1 MKQNYGYHSIQDL
14 NQAAE
19 KKNATNEIIIVSS
32 LEDRNQL
39 SSITKKTNDSL
50 YNVELSWIPVD
61 LNEGRDTIFM
71 IKFLNY
77 KTNLE
82 VK

>member
-1 MKQNYGYHSIQDL
+1 MKQNYAYHSIQDL

-19 KKNATNEIIIVSS
+19 KKNATNKIIVVPS

-50 YNVELSWIPVD
+50 YNVELSWNSVD
-61 LNEGRDTIFM
+61 LKEGRDTIFM
-71 IKFLNY
+71 RKFLI
-77 KTNLE
+77 
-82 VK
+82 